1 MQIENVASY
10 ITDWLT
16 NYASKNHLKGFVI
29 GISGGMIQQLLQLF
43 VHVQDFRRFAWKCQ
57 YINHQVMFQDPK
69 NTLISSHNIFQ
80 ILPHIQLNSPLHLS
94 PLNRPCIRLETIFI

>member
-29 GISGGMIQQLLQLF
+29 GISGG
-43 VHVQDFRRFAWKCQ
+43 
-57 YINHQVMFQDPK
+57 
-69 NTLISSHNIFQ
+69 
-80 ILPHIQLNSPLHLS
+80 
-94 PLNRPCIRLETIFI
+94 

>member
-29 GISGGMIQQLLQLF
+29 GISGGIDSAVTSTLCARTGLPTLCLEMPIHQPPS
-43 VHVQDFRRFAWKCQ
+43 HVSRS
-57 YINHQVMFQDPK
+57 K